1 MAKPMSTWVRGV
13 AAPLYPIAVLAV
25 AWELIARSGLV
36 SERLMPTLSH
46 IFAALYAELLSG
58 QIPYHAGI
66 SLTRALSGFGLAIV
80 VGILLGVLMARS
92 RIFEALVEPLFS
104 FGYPVPKI
112 ALYPLFIL
120 ALGFGSPSKVAL
132 IFLECLF
139 PIALNSY
146 FGIRTVDRKYLW
158 SAANTG
164 ASRMRTFFQVLVPAA
179 APTIFSG
186 IRVALPLSLVVVV
199 LTEMIG
205 DSSGLGYFISYS
217 TASFTYDL
225 AYAGIVCIAFIGFV
239 LDRSLV
245 FLRNRIV
252 FWERSGAAPM
262 SQ

>member
-1 MAKPMSTWVRGV
+1 MHGV
-13 AAPLYPIAVLAV
+13 AAPLYPVVLLA
-25 AWELIARSGLV
+25 ATWELLAHSGLV
-36 SERLMPTLSH
+36 SERLMPSLQQ
-46 IFAALYAELLSG
+46 IFKALYTDLLSG
-58 QIPYHAGI
+58 QIAYHASI
-66 SLTRALSGFGLAIV
+66 SLARALSGFGLAIV
-80 VGILLGVLMARS
+80 VGVLLGVLMARS

-146 FGIRTVDRKYLW
+146 FGVRTVDRKYLW

-164 ASRMRTFFQVLVPAA
+164 ASRTRTFFQVLVPAA

-217 TASFTYDL
+217 TASFTYDV
-225 AYAGIVCIAFIGFV
+225 AYAGVLSIACIGFV
-239 LDRSLV
+239 LDRCLV

-252 FWERSGAAPM
+252 FWERSDASPL
-262 SQ
+262 SR

>member
-1 MAKPMSTWVRGV
+1 MAETAGARMLSA
-13 AAPLYPIAVLAV
+13 AAPLYPMAVLAV
-25 AWELIARSGLV
+25 AWELLARSGLV
-36 SERLMPTLSH
+36 SERLMPSLLR
-46 IFAALYAELLSG
+46 IFAALYNELLSG
-58 QIPYHAGI
+58 QIAYHASI
-66 SLTRALSGFGLAIV
+66 SLARALSGFGLAII
-80 VGILLGVLMARS
+80 VGLLLGVLMARS

-164 ASRMRTFFQVLVPAA
+164 ASRMRIFFQVLVPAA

-217 TASFTYDL
+217 TASFKYDL
-225 AYAGIVCIAFIGFV
+225 AYAGVLSIACIGFV

-262 SQ
+262 SL